1 MAQVYHVSLA
11 AEERERLLTLVR
23 HGKSPARKVMRAQ
36 LLLLAD
42 EGRSDNDIQAALH
55 TSLSTI
61 LRTRRRFVEEGLEAA
76 LSEKPRSGAPCKL
89 DGKQEAY
96 LIALA
101 CSNPPVGRDRWTLR
115 LLADKLVELD
125 VVEEISDETVRLRLK
140 KTKLSRG

>member
-1 MAQVYHVSLA
+1 VAQVYHVSLT
-11 AEERERLLTLVR
+11 AEERASLLALVR
-23 HGKSPARKVMRAQ
+23 RGKSSARKVMRAQ

-42 EGRSDNDIQAALH
+42 EGKSDIDIQAALH
-55 TSLSTI
+55 TSMSTI
-61 LRTRRRFVEEGLEAA
+61 LRTRKRLVEDGLAAA
-76 LSEKPRSGAPCKL
+76 LNEKPRSGAPCKL
-89 DGKQEAY
+89 NGKQEAY

>member
-1 MAQVYHVSLA
+1 MAQVYHVSLTA
-11 AEERERLLTLVR
+11 KERESLLALVR
-23 HGKSPARKVMRAQ
+23 RGKSPVRKVMRAQ

-42 EGRSDNDIQAALH
+42 EGKADNDIQAALH

-61 LRTRRRFVEEGLEAA
+61 LRTRKRLVEEGLAAA
-76 LSEKPRSGAPCKL
+76 LNEKPRSGAPCKL
-89 DGKQEAY
+89 NGKQEAY

-101 CSNPPVGRDRWTLR
+101 CSNPPVGRGRWTLQ

>member
-1 MAQVYHVSLA
+1 MAQIYHVSLTV
-11 AEERERLLTLVR
+11 EERESLLALVR
-23 HGKSPARKVMRAQ
+23 RGKSSVRKVMRAQ

-42 EGRSDNDIQAALH
+42 EGKSDNDIQAALH

-61 LRTRRRFVEEGLEAA
+61 LRTRKRFVEEGLEAA
-76 LSEKPRSGAPCKL
+76 LNEKPRSGAPCKL
-89 DGKQEAY
+89 NGKQEAY

-140 KTKLSRG
+140 KTRLSRG